1 MKRSLQGKYRLVST
15 VGEKVQAFVPN
26 PLPPEPPLEI
36 SPYLQKKL
44 DEAVH
49 ALGRLDGM
57 ADNLPDINLFL
68 YMFVRKEAVL
78 SSRIEGTQSSLS
90 DLLLY
95 EANEHPGVPLNDV
108 REVSNYVEALDYGL
122 ERMQGGF
129 PLSLRLLREIHGK
142 LLSHGRGSSKTP
154 GEFRHSQ
161 NWVGG
166 TRPGNA
172 AYVPPP
178 AELAIDCMNALEL
191 FLHRED
197 MPLLIKA
204 ALSHVQLET
213 IHPFLDGNGRV
224 GRLMI
229 TLLLCHGGLLK
240 HPLLYLSYYFK
251 AHRQY
256 YYELLNDVRLTGD
269 WERWLDFF
277 AEAVIETAKQ
287 SISIIKEIETLIGLH
302 RLLIKKLGKAS
313 SSAEGVFQVFLKH
326 PISGVASVKA
336 NTGLTDA
343 TVNSILRK
351 LVVSGI
357 LEEISGKK
365 RNRLFCYSGYLKIL
379 NGDE

>member
-1 MKRSLQGKYRLVST
+1 MKRSLQGKYIVIST
-15 VGEKVQAFVPN
+15 VGETVRAFVPN
-26 PLPPEPPLEI
+26 SLPPDPPLEI
-36 SPYLQKKL
+36 SPVLQKKL

-49 ALGRLDGM
+49 SLGRLDGM
-57 ADNLPDINLFL
+57 AGNLPDINLFL

-78 SSRIEGTQSSLS
+78 SSKIEGTQSSLS
-90 DLLLY
+90 DLLLF

-122 ERMQGGF
+122 ERMQNGF

-142 LLSHGRGSSKTP
+142 LLVQGRGSAKTP

-161 NWVGG
+161 NWIGG

-172 AYVPPP
+172 VYVPPP

-191 FLHRED
+191 FLHDENV
-197 MPLLIKA
+197 PLLIKA

-251 AHRQY
+251 THRQF
-256 YYELLNDVRLTGD
+256 YYELLNDVRISGE

-287 SISIIKEIETLIGLH
+287 SISIIKEIENLIGSH
-302 RLLIKKLGKAS
+302 RLLIRKLGKSS
-313 SSAEGVFQVFLKH
+313 SSAEEVFQVFLKR
-326 PISGVASVKA
+326 PISGVASVKE

-343 TVNSILRK
+343 TINSSLRK
-351 LVVSGI
+351 LTSAGI

>member
-1 MKRSLQGKYRLVST
+1 MKRSLQGKYIVIST
-15 VGEKVQAFVPN
+15 VGETVRAFVPN
-26 PLPPEPPLEI
+26 SLPPDPPLEI
-36 SPYLQKKL
+36 SPVLQKKL

-49 ALGRLDGM
+49 SLGRLDGM
-57 ADNLPDINLFL
+57 AGNLPDINLFL

-78 SSRIEGTQSSLS
+78 SSKIEGMQSSLS
-90 DLLLY
+90 DLLLF

-122 ERMQGGF
+122 ERMQNGF

-142 LLSHGRGSSKTP
+142 LLVQGRGSAKTP

-161 NWVGG
+161 NWIGG

-191 FLHRED
+191 FLHDENV
-197 MPLLIKA
+197 PLLIKA

-251 AHRQY
+251 THRQF
-256 YYELLNDVRLTGD
+256 YYELLNDVRISGE

-287 SISIIKEIETLIGLH
+287 SISIIKEIENLIGSH
-302 RLLIKKLGKAS
+302 RLLIRKLGKSS
-313 SSAEGVFQVFLKH
+313 SSAEEVFQVFLKR
-326 PISGVASVKA
+326 PISGVASVKE

-343 TVNSILRK
+343 TINSSLRK
-351 LVVSGI
+351 LTSAGI

>member
-57 ADNLPDINLFL
+57 ADNLSDINLFL

-122 ERMQGGF
+122 ERTQGGF

-142 LLSHGRGSSKTP
+142 LLAHGRGSSKTP

-161 NWVGG
+161 NWIGG

-172 AYVPPP
+172 VYVPPP

-351 LVVSGI
+351 LVFSGI

>member
-122 ERMQGGF
+122 ERMRGGF

-142 LLSHGRGSSKTP
+142 LLAHGRGSSKTP

-161 NWVGG
+161 NWIGG

-172 AYVPPP
+172 VYVPPP

-191 FLHRED
+191 FLHRKD
-197 MPLLIKA
+197 MPLLIRA

-224 GRLMI
+224 SRLMI

-351 LVVSGI
+351 LVFSGI

>member
-1 MKRSLQGKYRLVST
+1 MKRSLQGKYIVIST
-15 VGEKVQAFVPN
+15 VGETVRAFVPN
-26 PLPPEPPLEI
+26 SLPPDPPLEI
-36 SPYLQKKL
+36 SPVLQKKL

-49 ALGRLDGM
+49 SLGRLDGM
-57 ADNLPDINLFL
+57 AGNLPDINLFL

-78 SSRIEGTQSSLS
+78 SSKIEGTQSSLS
-90 DLLLY
+90 DLLLF

-122 ERMQGGF
+122 ERMQNGF

-142 LLSHGRGSSKTP
+142 LLVQGRGSAKTP

-161 NWVGG
+161 NWIGG

-191 FLHRED
+191 FLHDENV
-197 MPLLIKA
+197 PLLIKA

-251 AHRQY
+251 THRQF
-256 YYELLNDVRLTGD
+256 YYELLNDVRISGE

-287 SISIIKEIETLIGLH
+287 SISIIKEIEKLIGSH
-302 RLLIKKLGKAS
+302 RLLIRKLGKSS
-313 SSAEGVFQVFLKH
+313 SSAEEVFQVFLKR
-326 PISGVASVKA
+326 PISGVASVKE

-343 TVNSILRK
+343 TINSSLRK
-351 LVVSGI
+351 LTSAGI
-357 LEEISGKK
+357 LGEISGKK

>member
-142 LLSHGRGSSKTP
+142 LLAHGRGSSKTP

-256 YYELLNDVRLTGD
+256 YYELLNEVRLTGD

-343 TVNSILRK
+343 TVNSSLRK

>member
-142 LLSHGRGSSKTP
+142 LLAHGRGSSKTP